1 MWKRFDTKAR
11 HSHVFSSTTPSGQGG
26 KCLNFEAADA
36 SSSSSPAKKPIRTMM
51 DAFMFYLSLDA
62 VEAQP
67 SRLALQAPGPGS
79 APELSP
85 CTTSARADMSK
96 V

>member
-1 MWKRFDTKAR
+1 
-11 HSHVFSSTTPSGQGG
+11 
-26 KCLNFEAADA
+26 
-36 SSSSSPAKKPIRTMM
+36 MM

-67 SRLALQAPGPGS
+67 LRLALQAPGPGS
-79 APELSP
+79 APEFSRS
-85 CTTSARADMSK
+85 TTSARADMSK